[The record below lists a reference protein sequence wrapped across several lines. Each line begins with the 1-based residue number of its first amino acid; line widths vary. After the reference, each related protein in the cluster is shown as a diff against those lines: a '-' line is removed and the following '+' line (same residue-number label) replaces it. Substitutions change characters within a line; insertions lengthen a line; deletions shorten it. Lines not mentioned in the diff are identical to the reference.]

1 MMIEISDLTDE
12 LSRLRS
18 NSGGTHTA
26 AQTSRG
32 SSTVSRPPA
41 EDVDT
46 LPFLSKIVG
55 SRSSAGF
62 GGVFSG
68 DPDNPESDE
77 SGVWTNSM
85 AKRLGK
91 KKRDKR

>member
-1 MMIEISDLTDE
+1 MSCRDCAPIAVE
-12 LSRLRS
+12 
-18 NSGGTHTA
+18 HTPLH
-26 AQTSRG
+26 
-32 SSTVSRPPA
+32 RPAEAPRPSLAPA